1 MGGWEETCRSLKIS
15 IPNLK
20 KSLSHCQGFIQDFE
34 LGEGGNF
41 HVLAKGGD
49 FLKNRYSEIDLMHF
63 GGTYSH
69 SVLAHAQNNWDS
81 TF

>member
-1 MGGWEETCRSLKIS
+1 MCRFWKIS
-15 IPNLK
+15 IPNLI

-34 LGEGGNF
+34 LGEGGDF
-41 HVLAKGGD
+41 HVLAKGGGGGD
-49 FLKNRYSEIDLMHF
+49 FLKNRCSEIDLMHF

-69 SVLAHAQNNWDS
+69 SVLAHARNNWDS

>member
-1 MGGWEETCRSLKIS
+1 MCRSWKIS

-41 HVLAKGGD
+41 HVLAKGG
-49 FLKNRYSEIDLMHF
+49 
-63 GGTYSH
+63 GGE
-69 SVLAHAQNNWDS
+69 N
-81 TF
+81 FFEK